1 MQYTQEQILNIIK
14 QYQNTDRNIIKAN
27 LRRLMSEYNIKASDI
42 IKIGFKANNVYSWTN
57 QTSNNI
63 PMFEQS
69 LSIATTFNF
78 SIEEFLKN
86 I

>member
-1 MQYTQEQILNIIK
+1 MQHTQAEFLNIIH
-14 QYQNTDRNIIKAN
+14 QYQNSDRNIIKAN
-27 LRRLMSEYNIKASDI
+27 LRRLMDKYNIRASDI
-42 IKIGFKANNVYSWTN
+42 IKIGYKANNVYSWTN

-63 PMFEQS
+63 PLFDQA